1 MLEKRIAQLERS
13 APPQR
18 EPGPSAAAIMLNRV
32 AILKGRS
39 DLTNEE
45 QSELDE
51 LWETLTE
58 ASQRC

>member
-1 MLEKRIAQLERS
+1 MLGKRIKRLENW
-13 APPQR
+13 ATPQR
-18 EPGPSAAAIMLNRV
+18 EPGPSAATIMLNRV
-32 AILKGRS
+32 AVLKGRS